1 MPPKQ
6 QKQQKPTAG
15 GRRKQAQPVTWQSNA
30 KMPELNLS
38 SMVKLP
44 KQAGVRVKISLKPN
58 KKASYTA
65 YQNIDTRLGEDRY
78 IYSEAWSMGSTKT
91 QYDNFS
97 VPEERRHE
105 QYTCKAEM
113 WLETGGVPTKYKAGK
128 LHEQPWGTAQGFK
141 ERRSAARRLMARRC
155 WSDIPC

>member
-1 MPPKQ
+1 
-6 QKQQKPTAG
+6 
-15 GRRKQAQPVTWQSNA
+15 
-30 KMPELNLS
+30 MPELNLS
-38 SMVKLP
+38 SLVKLP
-44 KQAGVRVKISLKPN
+44 KQAGVRVKISPKPN

-113 WLETGGVPTKYKAGK
+113 WLETGGVPTTYKAGK
-128 LHEQPWGTAQGFK
+128 LYEQPWGTAQGFK
-141 ERRSAARRLMARRC
+141 ERRTPPDGTEVRMLVRHTVLNWDQKTGKMRQAPL
-155 WSDIPC
+155 